1 MDSINCAF
9 KLHVQTNIE
18 FLIFQIQVMQDDQ
31 SSRSGIFYTNQKGL
45 VPPLVTT
52 NFITQDQ
59 GNASP
64 RYIRSSMYNVPATI
78 DMMKQ
83 VRSPYMN
90 NFFNTEGCRRT
101 ILYVFSC
108 HSQI

>member
-1 MDSINCAF
+1 LLLNLLY
-9 KLHVQTNIE
+9 KLNGIK
-18 FLIFQIQVMQDDQ
+18 FLTFQIQVVQDDQ
-31 SSRSGIFYTNQKGL
+31 RNRSGIFFTNHKGL

-52 NFITQDQ
+52 NFLTQDQ

-83 VRSPYMN
+83 VRTLTQIE
-90 NFFNTEGCRRT
+90 FNVED
-101 ILYVFSC
+101 L
-108 HSQI
+108 

>member
-1 MDSINCAF
+1 
-9 KLHVQTNIE
+9 
-18 FLIFQIQVMQDDQ
+18 MQDDQ
-31 SSRSGIFYTNQKGL
+31 HNRSGIFFTNQKGL

-83 VRSPYMN
+83 VRSPTQIYYDVEDTR
-90 NFFNTEGCRRT
+90 NTVRL
-101 ILYVFSC
+101 II
-108 HSQI
+108 HAQIIWFADYLCMIISLLMTNDRGGK